1 MNYAA
6 GRFPTSTKTKIKT
19 EWGTILKITTY
30 DPDDGEFPPKEEY
43 KIKPKC
49 QFCGN
54 PVDCYCYNDDNCDSG
69 MDLFEK
75 ALEDLKKKWMCMSTS
90 CIIQGLKEYDPD
102 RYKELKDLYED
113 DKESIADEIR
123 DNLPDMDGGEGS
135 SCDT

>member
-1 MNYAA
+1 
-6 GRFPTSTKTKIKT
+6 
-19 EWGTILKITTY
+19 
-30 DPDDGEFPPKEEY
+30 
-43 KIKPKC
+43 
-49 QFCGN
+49 
-54 PVDCYCYNDDNCDSG
+54 
-69 MDLFEK
+69 
-75 ALEDLKKKWMCMSTS
+75 MCMSTS